1 MTKFDY
7 EILMLLYEKNM
18 DNPLK
23 AINISQILETENDR
37 KDILRRNRKYNI
49 LKERVNMDRKPKPDT
64 YVEPMPQKLFH
75 QLVKQFQE
83 LGGKVIMGADAE
95 LYLDSREAEACTL
108 NGYTILFRKRP
119 GRAAVYE
126 ELFHAA
132 QFRDGKNDGSIRSVY
147 KNEIEAKRQLL
158 VRAKEFQLTEPE
170 IRHTRISLELYE
182 RELRK
187 LEKGDT
193 ENDSI

>member
-1 MTKFDY
+1 M
-7 EILMLLYEKNM
+7 
-18 DNPLK
+18 
-23 AINISQILETENDR
+23 
-37 KDILRRNRKYNI
+37 RRNRKYNI

-126 ELFHAA
+126 ELIHAA

-158 VRAKEFQLTEPE
+158 VRAKGFQLTEPE

-182 RELRK
+182 RELQK

-193 ENDSI
+193 GNDSI

>member
-1 MTKFDY
+1 M
-7 EILMLLYEKNM
+7 
-18 DNPLK
+18 
-23 AINISQILETENDR
+23 
-37 KDILRRNRKYNI
+37 RRNRKYNI

-119 GRAAVYE
+119 GRAV
-126 ELFHAA
+126 
-132 QFRDGKNDGSIRSVY
+132 
-147 KNEIEAKRQLL
+147 
-158 VRAKEFQLTEPE
+158 T
-170 IRHTRISLELYE
+170 
-182 RELRK
+182 
-187 LEKGDT
+187 
-193 ENDSI
+193 

>member
-1 MTKFDY
+1 
-7 EILMLLYEKNM
+7 
-18 DNPLK
+18 
-23 AINISQILETENDR
+23 
-37 KDILRRNRKYNI
+37 
-49 LKERVNMDRKPKPDT
+49 
-64 YVEPMPQKLFH
+64 
-75 QLVKQFQE
+75 
-83 LGGKVIMGADAE
+83 MGAEAE
-95 LYLDSREAEACTL
+95 LYLDSRESEACTL

-126 ELFHAA
+126 ELIHAA

-182 RELRK
+182 RELQK

-193 ENDSI
+193 DNDSI